1 MSSYL
6 QPRVEVPHFKKQVE
20 AIRGSTYTFQR
31 ALGDLLDTPI
41 FLAENISIQV
51 LPFTDGKVNTIL
63 IHDDVP
69 NGFENIRKQGSANPF
84 NMGHER
90 EGQSCDNETSQYGR
104 GMSEAFIYT
113 ADSVDVYTHSIPESR
128 NEAAKYHVAFDFNE
142 MVHRN
147 SASESYEF
155 SAYETIDAETFQANH
170 PYEFGSTIVL
180 SNLRSNIDNALNTTV
195 EECENLIIDTI
206 ANTYTTILAKK
217 PHVKITVNNRPVSID
232 NVISTK
238 IMNDVQCNE
247 RLITYNVMVT
257 VEQNAKK
264 VDEIKAISYKREGKS
279 VTYGKFNLETESLE
293 SQPTES
299 ADFVRAQ
306 SNIDAHELVFE
317 ATSTVDTPLSEH
329 MFKNQIRVIRI
340 GRNHGDV
347 PPLTKCHNDGYNNH
361 QFNCI
366 RYDSKKLSPFIGI
379 TSDKHVQKR
388 DNVLYKFLTEIHKK
402 LTNDLNSRKMRK
414 ETSSE
419 ESSIQ
424 SSRSS
429 RRGRPPKNTISVQPV
444 AEIVQTS
451 SVIDVP
457 LTPPQYND
465 VVIDAINNITASPS
479 PLVDV
484 IEETHDNM
492 PSPQNHV
499 VTTTQEDT
507 PEIQIVNRSARDNRY
522 VKAPDARIM
531 LDKLS
536 EFAHKSPHINI
547 MDDLLAIVSH
557 IASERGN
564 HLYLLEI
571 LRNEYRRYNDNQN
584 VMGGAM
590 LSEVYV
596 KYISEDDLFVNSG
609 SAV

>member
-1 MSSYL
+1 
-6 QPRVEVPHFKKQVE
+6 
-20 AIRGSTYTFQR
+20 
-31 ALGDLLDTPI
+31 
-41 FLAENISIQV
+41 
-51 LPFTDGKVNTIL
+51 
-63 IHDDVP
+63 
-69 NGFENIRKQGSANPF
+69 
-84 NMGHER
+84 
-90 EGQSCDNETSQYGR
+90 
-104 GMSEAFIYT
+104 
-113 ADSVDVYTHSIPESR
+113 
-128 NEAAKYHVAFDFNE
+128 
-142 MVHRN
+142 
-147 SASESYEF
+147 
-155 SAYETIDAETFQANH
+155 
-170 PYEFGSTIVL
+170 
-180 SNLRSNIDNALNTTV
+180 
-195 EECENLIIDTI
+195 
-206 ANTYTTILAKK
+206 
-217 PHVKITVNNRPVSID
+217 
-232 NVISTK
+232 
-238 IMNDVQCNE
+238 
-247 RLITYNVMVT
+247 MVT

-264 VDEIKAISYKREGKS
+264 VDEIKAISYKRVGKS
-279 VTYGKFNLETESLE
+279 VTYGKYNLETESLE

-299 ADFVRAQ
+299 ADFVSAQ

-329 MFKNQIRVIRI
+329 KFKNQIRVIRI

-347 PPLTKCHNDGYNNH
+347 PPLTKCINDGYNNH

-366 RYDSKKLSPFIGI
+366 RYDSKKISPFIGI

-402 LTNDLNSRKMRK
+402 LTNDLSSRKMRK
-414 ETSSE
+414 DTSSE

-444 AEIVQTS
+444 AEIVQTNS
-451 SVIDVP
+451 LIDVP

-465 VVIDAINNITASPS
+465 IVIDAINNITASPS

-492 PSPQNHV
+492 PSLQNHV
-499 VTTTQEDT
+499 VTTTQQDM
-507 PEIQIVNRSARDNRY
+507 PEIQIVNRSARENRY

-536 EFAHKSPHINI
+536 EFAHNSPHINI
-547 MDDLLAIVSH
+547 MDELLEVISH
-557 IASERGN
+557 VARERGN

-596 KYISEDDLFVNSG
+596 KYISEDDLFVNSE
-609 SAV
+609 STV

>member
-41 FLAENISIQV
+41 LLAENISIQV

-113 ADSVDVYTHSIPESR
+113 ADSVDVYTHSIPETR
-128 NEAAKYHVAFDFNE
+128 NEAAKYHIAFDFNE

-195 EECENLIIDTI
+195 EECENIIIDTI

-217 PHVKITVNNRPVSID
+217 PHLKITVNNRPVSID

-238 IMNDVQCNE
+238 IINDVQCNE

-264 VDEIKAISYKREGKS
+264 VDEIKAISYKRVGKS

-299 ADFVRAQ
+299 ADFVIAQ

-317 ATSTVDTPLSEH
+317 ATSTVDT
-329 MFKNQIRVIRI
+329 
-340 GRNHGDV
+340 
-347 PPLTKCHNDGYNNH
+347 Y
-361 QFNCI
+361 
-366 RYDSKKLSPFIGI
+366 
-379 TSDKHVQKR
+379 HV
-388 DNVLYKFLTEIHKK
+388 L
-402 LTNDLNSRKMRK
+402 
-414 ETSSE
+414 
-419 ESSIQ
+419 
-424 SSRSS
+424 
-429 RRGRPPKNTISVQPV
+429 
-444 AEIVQTS
+444 
-451 SVIDVP
+451 
-457 LTPPQYND
+457 
-465 VVIDAINNITASPS
+465 
-479 PLVDV
+479 
-484 IEETHDNM
+484 
-492 PSPQNHV
+492 
-499 VTTTQEDT
+499 
-507 PEIQIVNRSARDNRY
+507 
-522 VKAPDARIM
+522 
-531 LDKLS
+531 
-536 EFAHKSPHINI
+536 
-547 MDDLLAIVSH
+547 
-557 IASERGN
+557 
-564 HLYLLEI
+564 
-571 LRNEYRRYNDNQN
+571 
-584 VMGGAM
+584 
-590 LSEVYV
+590 
-596 KYISEDDLFVNSG
+596 
-609 SAV
+609 

>member
-1 MSSYL
+1 MSTTTI
-6 QPRVEVPHFKKQVE
+6 PRVEVPHFRKQVE

-31 ALGDLLDTPI
+31 ALGDLIDTPI
-41 FLAENISIQV
+41 FLSTKISIQV
-51 LPFTDGKVNTIL
+51 LPSTDGKVNTIL

-69 NGFENIRKQGSANPF
+69 NGFENIRKQSSANPF

-113 ADSVDVYTHSIPESR
+113 ADSVDVYTHSIPENR
-128 NEAAKYHVAFDFNE
+128 NEAAKYHIAFDFNE
-142 MVHRN
+142 MVRRN

-155 SAYETIDAETFQANH
+155 SAYETIDVETFQANH
-170 PYEFGSTIVL
+170 PYEFGSTIIL

-206 ANTYTTILAKK
+206 ANTYTTILAKN
-217 PHVKITVNNRPVSID
+217 PHLKITVNERPVTID

-247 RLITYNVMVT
+247 RLITYKVMVT
-257 VEQNAKK
+257 IQPNDKGI
-264 VDEIKAISYKREGKS
+264 DEIKAISYKRVGKS

-299 ADFVRAQ
+299 ADFVSAQ

-329 MFKNQIRVIRI
+329 KFKNQIRVIRI

-347 PPLTKCHNDGYNNH
+347 PPLTKCINDGYNNH

-402 LTNDLNSRKMRK
+402 LTNDLNTRKMRK
-414 ETSSE
+414 DTSSE

-429 RRGRPPKNTISVQPV
+429 RRGRPSKKNTISVQPV
-444 AEIVQTS
+444 AEISQA
-451 SVIDVP
+451 IDS
-457 LTPPQYND
+457 PQQSNNE
-465 VVIDAINNITASPS
+465 VIDAINNITATP
-479 PLVDV
+479 PPQDIMVPPPTED
-484 IEETHDNM
+484 TNNNM
-492 PSPQNHV
+492 TLQNHV
-499 VTTTQEDT
+499 ITTTQEDT
-507 PEIQIVNRSARDNRY
+507 PEIQIVNRSARENRY
-522 VKAPDARIM
+522 VKVPDARIM

-536 EFAHKSPHINI
+536 EFAHNSPHINI
-547 MDDLLAIVSH
+547 MDDLLSIVSH

-596 KYISEDDLFVNSG
+596 KYINEDDLFVNSE
-609 SAV
+609 STV